1 MASPGVSTAS
11 KRSRRVSISR
21 DTQSGPRYCE
31 PYRLVL
37 AVSYNRLSKFSWG
50 HGFYKMNS
58 HLIERYRKCHTAA
71 EVQAEQEAIQAEME
85 DEARERKARKGTS
98 RMTLVVGQ
106 HG

>member
-1 MASPGVSTAS
+1 
-11 KRSRRVSISR
+11 
-21 DTQSGPRYCE
+21 
-31 PYRLVL
+31 
-37 AVSYNRLSKFSWG
+37 
-50 HGFYKMNS
+50 MNS